1 MLIWLFL
8 LFPFSIK
15 ACINSYPDVAIKK
28 RKEMPLPL
36 INQQDSRPRIRHI
49 IAIAAGKGGVGKST
63 VAVNIA
69 LALKKQGYKVGIL
82 DADLYGPSI
91 QKMLPCDRLPSQKGE
106 WLFPGLAMGLKIISM
121 AHFSEEGKAKA
132 VRAPIANSIIT
143 QFLERVDWEGLDFL
157 LIDFPPGTGDIQ
169 ITLAQK
175 AKIEGAVMVTT
186 PQEVAGIDVLK
197 AIDLFKAVNIPIL
210 GVIENMSYLK
220 VEGRTEPLKPFGSGG
235 GDKIARSAGSPLLA
249 KVPIEEAISASCDRG
264 VSLFTAEGAE
274 EAKQAFT
281 AAAKEVASYLEEHQG
296 EGMPGFKMEWRN
308 LAHE

>member
-1 MLIWLFL
+1 
-8 LFPFSIK
+8 
-15 ACINSYPDVAIKK
+15 
-28 RKEMPLPL
+28 MPLPL
-36 INQQDSRPRIRHI
+36 INSQVSRPKIRHI

-63 VAVNIA
+63 VAVNMA
-69 LALKKQGYKVGIL
+69 LALKEQGYKVGVL

-143 QFLERVDWEGLDFL
+143 QFLERVEWEGLDFL

-186 PQEVAGIDVLK
+186 PQDVAGIDVLK
-197 AIDLFKAVNIPIL
+197 AIDLFKAVHIPIL

-220 VEGRTEPLKPFGSGG
+220 VEGREEPLKPFGSGG
-235 GDKIARSAGSPLLA
+235 GDKIARSAGAPLLA
-249 KVPIEEAISASCDRG
+249 RVPIEEAISSSCDRG
-264 VSLFTAEGAE
+264 VSLFTAAGAE
-274 EAKQAFT
+274 EAKAAFLS
-281 AAAKEVASYLEEHQG
+281 AAKALVSIVERSNE
-296 EGMPGFKMEWRN
+296 EGMVDFKMEWRN
-308 LAHE
+308 ITHE